1 MHVAPSHTVIYEQPL
16 NERIRAFMRFEHL
29 FKRAEYQLQVHD
41 DELWASRAI
50 LETLNSLIALAN
62 RPDLKSELIQE
73 LRRHEVTLEA
83 LEQNPRVD
91 LNRLHELL
99 HRIKLLLEKLRTS
112 ENIPGND
119 LKGNEFLAAIR
130 QRSNAPAGACPF
142 DLPGFHFW
150 LQSPADERFAQLAAW
165 LSSFDVVRDT
175 VSLCLT
181 MVRESAVAT
190 RETAT
195 GGFFQKDLEKGSPC
209 QMVRVA
215 LPASAPWYPEI
226 SAGRHRFTLR
236 FMVQPKDQGRPA
248 QTEEGVEF
256 DLLCCVI

>member
-1 MHVAPSHTVIYEQPL
+1 MSVATSHTVFYEQPL

-29 FKRAEYQLQVHD
+29 FRRAEYQLQLHD
-41 DELWASRAI
+41 DDLWATRAT
-50 LETLNSLIALAN
+50 LETLNNLITLAN
-62 RPDLKSELIQE
+62 RPDLKSELMQE

-83 LEQNPRVD
+83 LERNPRVD
-91 LNRLHELL
+91 INRLHELL
-99 HRIKLLLEKLRTS
+99 DRIKELLEQVRTTES
-112 ENIPGND
+112 IPGNE
-119 LKGNEFLAAIR
+119 LKGSEFLAAVR
-130 QRSNAPAGACPF
+130 QRANAPAGTCSF

-150 LQSPADERFAQLAAW
+150 LQSPADERFAQLTAW
-165 LSSFDVVRDT
+165 LSNFDVVRDT

-190 RETAT
+190 REKAAS
-195 GGFFQKDLEKGSPC
+195 GFFQKDLEKGTPC

-236 FMVQPKDQGRPA
+236 FMVQPKNQGRPA
-248 QTEEGVEF
+248 QTEEEVEF